1 MENKAET
8 KTGTSVSGFA
18 DVFLS
23 KLKEQSFVIILM
35 LGVIYYQH
43 RLMEERVS
51 FWQKQYEEKEAY
63 IEQTTASDKEI
74 LLDRIKYLQDQRD
87 QYAQDAIDELKNKKQ

>member
-1 MENKAET
+1 MSEENKENT
-8 KTGTSVSGFA
+8 SPTTGFT
-18 DVFLS
+18 DTFLA

-43 RLMEERVS
+43 RMMEERVG
-51 FWQKQYEEKEAY
+51 FWQKQSEEQDAY
-63 IEQTTASDKEI
+63 IKQTNKEDRDN

-87 QYAQDAIDELKNKKQ
+87 EFIETSLIEKNKAE

>member
-1 MENKAET
+1 MSEENKENT
-8 KTGTSVSGFA
+8 SPTTGFT
-18 DVFLS
+18 DTFLA

-43 RLMEERVS
+43 RMMEERVG
-51 FWQKQYEEKEAY
+51 FWQKQCEDQDAY
-63 IEQTTASDKEI
+63 IKQSNKEDKDI

-87 QYAQDAIDELKNKKQ
+87 GFVETLLIEKNKTE